1 MEFSKEGPLEVTYV
15 IWIVC
20 FQQTNLTI
28 QCKISTIIAPE
39 SNEWRLIPFRNPMDF
54 PIAEMAFWNDYDFK
68 SSYHEL
74 LGPGPE
80 GPG

>member
-1 MEFSKEGPLEVTYV
+1 MAYV

-54 PIAEMAFWNDYDFK
+54 PIAEDGILGRRRFQ
-68 SSYHEL
+68 SPPIIEL
-74 LGPGPE
+74 
-80 GPG
+80 